1 MHSSRHLALDNLI
14 DEDRLDV
21 LVASLHKHAQAHR
34 EHTSTAPSDPLP
46 AQRLR
51 RLLDPLLHNKAS
63 PFSTLTDRFFGR
75 LEKIPR
81 PFLDLGFKVVA
92 AYHFFGIT
100 GIVTACI
107 TPLILGLILDLSLVT
122 LFILLASS
130 ALLTWAYIKLTVL
143 ITKRDA
149 VVFFNYFLTLLAG
162 SFLVLRIMNQPVLV
176 YMDIMIVGAG
186 LLFAFG
192 RIGCFM
198 AGCCYGKPSI
208 RGIRY
213 DKHHKKNGFPRLL
226 LRVRLLPVQL
236 IESAWLFSI
245 TAISIGLVFST
256 QVPGMALSTF
266 LILLALGRL
275 MLEFFRGDPLRP
287 YKQGISQAQWT
298 SLVMLGLTIS
308 FQIAGILPF
317 QSWQSFILVSFLI
330 LLITFVL
337 RSKNVSLRSL
347 FSARHIHE
355 IAEVFEIF
363 KRGSLIPA
371 STQKAVYL
379 RKTSLNIQLSEN
391 HIPLKDRTTLH
402 HITLSSTDQPF
413 HYRQARGLSQYMV
426 SLYKLAGMHV
436 LLPDDD
442 NIYHLLYFTID
453 TR

>member
-1 MHSSRHLALDNLI
+1 MHSSHPLIQENI
-14 DEDRLDV
+14 DEVSLDA
-21 LVASLHKHAQAHR
+21 LVDSLHKHAQAHR
-34 EHTSTAPSDPLP
+34 VHQSATPSDPIS
-46 AQRLR
+46 AQRLQ
-51 RLLDPLLHNKAS
+51 LLLAPLFHNKAS
-63 PFSTLTDRFFGR
+63 PVSALVNNFFGK

-100 GIVTACI
+100 GIVAACI

-122 LFILLASS
+122 LSILLVFS
-130 ALLTWAYIKLTVL
+130 AVLTWAYIKLTIL
-143 ITKRDA
+143 ITKKDA

-162 SFLVLRIMNQPVLV
+162 FFLVLRILNQPVLV
-176 YMDIMIVGAG
+176 YMDVMIVGVG

-213 DKHHKKNGFPRLL
+213 DKHHKKNGFPHLF

-236 IESAWLFSI
+236 MESAWLFSI
-245 TAISIGLVFST
+245 TAISTALVFSI
-256 QVPGMALSTF
+256 QIPGMALSTF

-287 YKQGISQAQWT
+287 YRQGISQAQWT
-298 SLVMLGLTIS
+298 SLLMLGLTITLQ
-308 FQIAGILPF
+308 FAGILPF
-317 QSWQSFILVSFLI
+317 QSWQSFILASFLI

-337 RSKNVSLRSL
+337 RSKNVSLHSL

-371 STQKAVYL
+371 STHKAIHL

-391 HIPLKDRTTLH
+391 HIPLKEHKTLH
-402 HITLSSTDQPF
+402 HITLSSTERPF
-413 HYRQARGLSQYMV
+413 HYRQAQGLSKYMV
-426 SLYKLAGMHV
+426 SLYNQTGMHV
-436 LLPDDD
+436 LLADND
-442 NIYHLLYFTID
+442 NIYHLLHFTID